1 MRAVLSLLLLVWVCH
16 ANASDPDPITAQASV
31 INWLELLDQAKYED
45 TWESAAPVFK
55 EALSAKQWARA
66 AGSARKPL
74 GTLVSRELIG
84 TQYRNELPGVPE
96 GDYVIFQFKSSFE
109 KRNEVIETVTPTL
122 VEGHWRVSG
131 YYVR

>member
-1 MRAVLSLLLLVWVCH
+1 MRIVFSLLLLVWVCQ
-16 ANASDPDPITAQASV
+16 ANASDSNPLTAQASV
-31 INWLELLDQAKYED
+31 TRWLELLDQAKYEE

-55 EALSAKQWARA
+55 VALSAKRWAHA

-74 GTLVSRELIG
+74 GALVSRELVG

-109 KRNEVIETVTPTL
+109 DRDEAIETVTPML
-122 VEGHWRVSG
+122 VDGRWRVSG